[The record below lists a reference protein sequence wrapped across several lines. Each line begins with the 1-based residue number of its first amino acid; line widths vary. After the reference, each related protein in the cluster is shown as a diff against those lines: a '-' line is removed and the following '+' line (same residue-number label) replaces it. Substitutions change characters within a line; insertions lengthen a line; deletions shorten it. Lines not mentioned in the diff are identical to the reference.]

1 MNNLNVLK
9 LGFFCIIIDISII
22 YYLCDYFLHK
32 IGDLSSKIKCR
43 YVYKLE
49 SSYYPCTVP
58 IFRMKSLKKQKMS
71 SNVMTLHKSK
81 KQCCWNSMH
90 KLQMIAYMYFLL

>member
-9 LGFFCIIIDISII
+9 LGFFCIIIDISI
-22 YYLCDYFLHK
+22 YWLFVWLFSAQKSDF
-32 IGDLSSKIKCR
+32 SSKIKCI

-71 SNVMTLHKSK
+71 SNMMTLHKSK
-81 KQCCWNSMH
+81 
-90 KLQMIAYMYFLL
+90 